1 MALQIEGIPSQ
12 CMRTS
17 QRITPSALRMSWA
30 CLAERG
36 FIRRGPEPTTLSKS
50 LSLCEA
56 PQPIFQGVPAGFTP
70 KTLARG
76 AHQGCRLACRCKAR
90 SRSVKPPVLRGSGY
104 LAACQPFSEP
114 CQVGSRGSLTNQ
126 SQVSTIPITHPWDD
140 CIFTYRFPIKILP
153 FM

>member
-1 MALQIEGIPSQ
+1 MWAKPSQ

-30 CLAERG
+30 CLAESG
-36 FIRRGPEPTTLSKS
+36 FIRRGPEPTTLSKC

-56 PQPIFQGVPAGFTP
+56 PQPIFQGVPADFTP

-114 CQVGSRGSLTNQ
+114 CQVAAGAASQTNLRCQ
-126 SQVSTIPITHPWDD
+126 PYPLRIHGMILYLPID
-140 CIFTYRFPIKILP
+140 FP
-153 FM
+153 